1 MTAVLRSNGPESA
14 VTDCR
19 YNAPPTDILISQWR
33 SQTTAT
39 VPPRT
44 FHRNLTPP
52 ANTMGSIKKRRK
64 TKINKHKRKKRMKQN
79 RHKKRLRY
87 KS

>member
-1 MTAVLRSNGPESA
+1 M
-14 VTDCR
+14 D
-19 YNAPPTDILISQWR
+19 Q
-33 SQTTAT
+33 
-39 VPPRT
+39 T
-44 FHRNLTPP
+44 FHRKPTPN
-52 ANTMGSIKKRRK
+52 ANAMGSIKKRRK